1 VLNVTST
8 DLLHTKGYFYNMNQN
23 RRIKCSYQKT
33 SIAYTLIEF
42 YIVLDIICNRII
54 SVSND
59 KKHILFVVKLLSG
72 LLLLRIQYYGSSIYK
87 VFIQLVPPS
96 KPTDKSTPIARL
108 IAMIYSRDKVSIS
121 CANQD

>member
-1 VLNVTST
+1 M
-8 DLLHTKGYFYNMNQN
+8 LLP
-23 RRIKCSYQKT
+23 KT

-59 KKHILFVVKLLSG
+59 KKHILVVIKLLSG